1 MSSTAPNIPSLT
13 TRCSSFDCTKS
24 LNGQTLQK
32 VTVQTEPPETCYSL
46 VALPKGDSTT
56 VACTFRCMMNFIVK
70 DCDLTTGKTDDEGSE
85 DEFVLEDLEAT
96 IADHIKKVMKLNF
109 EAT

>member
-1 MSSTAPNIPSLT
+1 
-13 TRCSSFDCTKS
+13 
-24 LNGQTLQK
+24 
-32 VTVQTEPPETCYSL
+32 
-46 VALPKGDSTT
+46 
-56 VACTFRCMMNFIVK
+56 MNFTVK

-96 IADHIKKVMKLNF
+96 IADHIKKVMKLNV